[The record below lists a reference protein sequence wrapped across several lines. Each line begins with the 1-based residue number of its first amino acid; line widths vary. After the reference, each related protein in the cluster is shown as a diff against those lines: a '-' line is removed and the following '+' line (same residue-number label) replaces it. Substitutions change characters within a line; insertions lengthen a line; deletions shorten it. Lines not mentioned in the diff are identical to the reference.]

1 MKILLTSAVAGLL
14 FLGSC
19 AQKKENREEYKAE
32 HDKEYMKNSLGDTAV
47 NHSEPVPPGSVGA
60 TVQPKDT
67 MTEKSVNQN
76 KQVPDTER
84 GGYR

>member
-19 AQKKENREEYKAE
+19 AQKKENREEFKAE
-32 HDKEYMKNSLGDTAV
+32 HDKEYMKNSIGDTAV
-47 NHSEPVPPGSVGA
+47 NHSEPVAPGSVGA
-60 TVQPKDT
+60 TVQPSDT
-67 MTEKSVNQN
+67 MTDRSVDQK